1 MSENSS
7 AYYYT
12 ENKKRLQ
19 KKKAY
24 EMYQDLSEEEKNKPQ
39 HDGKQCKNFPEDE
52 KQRLVEY

>member
-19 KKKAY
+19 KKKLMKCIKIFLKKRKISHSMMANNVKISQK
-24 EMYQDLSEEEKNKPQ
+24 MKNK
-39 HDGKQCKNFPEDE
+39 G
-52 KQRLVEY
+52 

>member
-19 KKKAY
+19 KKKLMEGIKIFLKKRKISQTMANNVKIFQK
-24 EMYQDLSEEEKNKPQ
+24 MKNK
-39 HDGKQCKNFPEDE
+39 G
-52 KQRLVEY
+52 